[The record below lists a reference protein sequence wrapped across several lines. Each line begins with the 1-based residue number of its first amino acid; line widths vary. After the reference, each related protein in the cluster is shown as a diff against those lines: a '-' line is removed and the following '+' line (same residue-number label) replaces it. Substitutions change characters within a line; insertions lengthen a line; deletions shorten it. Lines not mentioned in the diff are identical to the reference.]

1 MWQSL
6 AQLDGDI
13 LLWIQHYLRSDLWTW
28 FWKFVTIFGNA
39 GIFWI
44 IVCLTLIIYKKTR
57 QLGISCALSLAVN
70 ALATNV
76 ILKNLIA
83 RTRPY
88 KVIEGLTILI
98 SEPVDFS
105 FPSGHAAASF
115 AVSGAVY
122 FCGYKKA
129 GAALLCFSTL
139 IALSR
144 LYLGVH
150 YPSDVIGGTII
161 GLLAARLVTSFFKKQ
176 TEKSKGSKKVQR

>member
-1 MWQSL
+1 MWQWLSK
-6 AQLDGDI
+6 LDGDI
-13 LLWIQHYLRSDLWTW
+13 LLWIQQYLRNDLWTW
-28 FWKFVTIFGNA
+28 FWKFITLFGNA

-44 IVCLTLIIYKKTR
+44 IVCLVLILYKKTR
-57 QLGISCALSLAVN
+57 KIGIPCALSLAVN

-88 KVIEGLTILI
+88 KAIEGLTILI
-98 SEPVDFS
+98 AEPVDFS

-115 AVSGAVY
+115 AVAGAV
-122 FCGYKKA
+122 FFSGHRRA
-129 GAALLCFSTL
+129 GTVLLIFAAL

-150 YPSDVIGGTII
+150 YPSDVIGGTVV
-161 GLLAARLVTSFFKKQ
+161 GLLAAWFVTALFHEL
-176 TEKSKGSKKVQR
+176 TEKKRAAK

>member
-6 AQLDGDI
+6 IQLDGDI
-13 LLWIQHYLRSDLWTW
+13 LLWIQQNLRSDLWTW
-28 FWKFVTIFGNA
+28 FWKFITFFGNA

-44 IVCLTLIIYKKTR
+44 IVCLTLVIYKKTR
-57 QLGISCALSLAVN
+57 QLGIQCALSLAVN

-88 KVIEGLTILI
+88 KAIEGLTILI
-98 SEPVDFS
+98 NEPIDFS

-115 AVSGAVY
+115 AVAGAVY
-122 FCGYKKA
+122 FFGYKKT
-129 GAALLCFSTL
+129 GAALLAFAAL

-150 YPSDVIGGTII
+150 YPSDIIGGTAI
-161 GLLAARLVTSFFKKQ
+161 GLLAAWLVTELFKKL
-176 TEKSKGSKKVQR
+176 SKKD

>member
-6 AQLDGDI
+6 GQLDGDI
-13 LLWIQHYLRSDLWTW
+13 LLWIQQYLRSDLWSW
-28 FWKFVTIFGNA
+28 FWKFITIFGNA

-44 IVCLTLIIYKKTR
+44 ILCLAFIIYKKTR
-57 QLGISCALSLAVN
+57 RMGIQCALSLSVN
-70 ALATNV
+70 ALVTNV
-76 ILKNLIA
+76 VLKNLIA

-98 SEPVDFS
+98 NEPVDFS

-122 FCGYKKA
+122 FYGHKKA
-129 GAALLCFSTL
+129 GAALLCFSAL

-161 GLLAARLVTSFFKKQ
+161 GLLAAFLVTAFFKKLP
-176 TEKSKGSKKVQR
+176 EKKQEDSRKI